1 MTINKSIGGRIVI
14 EVASLSDDGIT
25 ILEGKYSELGY
36 KFRNKDKDFVI
47 KYNRVKKDDLARTLE
62 DVINE
67 AVTMICRKMQ
77 SLETSCV

>member
-14 EVASLSDDGIT
+14 EVASLSDDGIA

-47 KYNRVKKDDLARTLE
+47 KYNRVKKDDLARTLD

-67 AVTMICRKMQ
+67 VVTMICRKM
-77 SLETSCV
+77 